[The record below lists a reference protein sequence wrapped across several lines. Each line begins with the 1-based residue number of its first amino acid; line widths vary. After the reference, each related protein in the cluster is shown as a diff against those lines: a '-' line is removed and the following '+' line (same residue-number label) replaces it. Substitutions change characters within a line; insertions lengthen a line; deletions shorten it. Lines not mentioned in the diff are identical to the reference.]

1 MKLLVVMDPID
12 GIKPWKDSTFAMMLA
27 AQARGHEVFYT
38 TPADLWLDQATPM
51 ARCAPIEVFDR
62 CEDYYRLGD
71 FAHRPLTDFDVA
83 LMRQD
88 PPFDQHYLTVT
99 HLLALAEKAGVWVVN
114 NTQAVRD
121 CNEKLFTAWFPQCM
135 PPSRVSARA
144 DLLRGFID
152 EQADVILKPLHAMG
166 GAGIFR
172 VRTGDPNTSVII
184 ETLTQQG
191 RMPIM
196 AQRYLPE
203 IVHGDKRILMI
214 DGEPVPY
221 ALARIP
227 QQGETRGNLAAGGE
241 GVGMPLTER
250 ERWLAQQVGPTL
262 KEKGLVFVG
271 LDVIGDYVTEI
282 NVTSPT
288 CIRELDAQFGLDIAG
303 ELIEH
308 MAQRLTQRSQA

>member
-1 MKLLVVMDPID
+1 MKLLVVMDPIES
-12 GIKPWKDSTFAMMLA
+12 IKPWKDSTFAMLLA
-27 AQARGHEVFYT
+27 AQKRGHACYYT
-38 TPADLWLDQATPM
+38 TPDDLWLDQATPM
-51 ARCAPIEVFDR
+51 AACAPVEVFDR
-62 CEDYYRLGD
+62 KTDYYRLD
-71 FAHRPLTDFDVA
+71 AWQHHPIEQFDGV

-88 PPFDQHYLTVT
+88 PPFDQRYLTTT
-99 HLLALAEKAGVWVVN
+99 HILSLAEQAGVWVIN

-135 PPSRVSARA
+135 PSTRVSARA
-144 DLLRGFID
+144 DLLRDFIRQQGD
-152 EQADVILKPLHAMG
+152 TILKPLHAMG

-172 VRTGDPNTSVII
+172 VRDGDPNTSVII
-184 ETLTQQG
+184 ETLTRQG

-203 IVHGDKRILMI
+203 IAQGDKRILMI

-227 QQGETRGNLAAGGE
+227 QQGETRGNLAAGGA

-250 ERWLAQQVGPTL
+250 ERWLAAQVGPTL
-262 KEKGLVFVG
+262 REKGLVFVG
-271 LDVIGDYVTEI
+271 LDVIGDYITEI

-303 ELIEH
+303 DLIDH
-308 MAQRLTQRSQA
+308 LTQRLTQRSQA